1 MDYSNLIKRL
11 RGKLILSQTELANLL
26 GVSFSSVNRWENG
39 KHEPTIKIKRKLNR
53 LFDEHG
59 ISYADSKIENS
70 DLSN

>member
-26 GVSFSSVNRWENG
+26 GVSFSSVNRCENG

-53 LFDEHG
+53 LFDEP
-59 ISYADSKIENS
+59 
-70 DLSN
+70 